1 MRDYIIRRILIVIP
15 LLFAISLLS
24 FFIMQLSPGSYL
36 DDLRMNPDISE
47 ELIRKMEADFG
58 LNQNVFIQ
66 YFSWLKEILQGNLGE
81 SFTYRI
87 PVAQIIGSRLFNTL
101 LLSAA
106 AMLISWG
113 IAIPIGIYSSVHRYS
128 FLDNIFSVFSF
139 IGLSIPNFFFA
150 LLLLFSIVRFDI
162 PLPINGMTSI
172 MYDYLSPMEKAID
185 ILKHLLV
192 PAVVL
197 GTAGTASLM
206 RQMRGQMLDVINK
219 DYIRTAMAKGLK
231 EKKVIYK
238 HAVRNAI
245 NPMIT
250 IFGFQLS
257 SLFSGA
263 ALTEIVTGW
272 PGLGRMMLTAVRS
285 KDLYLAMAGMMM
297 GSLMLIIGNLAA
309 DILLALN
316 DPRIK
321 YH

>member
-1 MRDYIIRRILIVIP
+1 MRNYILRRILIVIP
-15 LLFAISLLS
+15 LLLAISILS

-36 DDLRMNPDISE
+36 DQMRLNPDISE
-47 ELIRKMEADFG
+47 DLINRMEAEFG
-58 LNQNVFIQ
+58 LDKNVFSQ
-66 YFSWLKEILQGNLGE
+66 YFFWLGQILQGNLGE
-81 SFTYRI
+81 SFTYRV
-87 PVAQIIGSRLFNTL
+87 PVTEIIGSRLFNTL

-106 AMLISWG
+106 AMVIAWG
-113 IAIPIGIYSSVHRYS
+113 ISIPIGIYSATHRYS
-128 FLDNIFSVFSF
+128 WLDNIFSVLAF

-150 LLLLFSIVRFDI
+150 LLLLFLIVRFEI
-162 PLPINGMTSI
+162 PLPVNGMTSI
-172 MYDYLSPMEKAID
+172 MYDYMTPLQKIFD
-185 ILKHLLV
+185 ISKHLLV

-206 RQMRGQMLDVINK
+206 RQMRGQMLDVIK
-219 DYIRTAMAKGLK
+219 SDYIRTARAKGLK
-231 EKKVIYK
+231 ESNVINK
-238 HAVRNAI
+238 HALRNAI

-272 PGLGRMMLTAVRS
+272 PGLGKMMLTAVRS

-297 GSLMLIIGNLAA
+297 GSLMLILGNLAA

-316 DPRIK
+316 DPRIR
-321 YH
+321 YN

>member
-15 LLFAISLLS
+15 LLLAISILS

-36 DDLRMNPDISE
+36 DQMRMNPDISE
-47 ELIRKMEADFG
+47 DLIKEMEADFG
-58 LNQNVFIQ
+58 LNKNIFLQ
-66 YFSWLKEILQGNLGE
+66 YFSWLGQILQGNLGE

-87 PVAQIIGSRLFNTL
+87 PVSQIIISRLFNTL
-101 LLSAA
+101 ILSLA

-113 IAIPIGIYSSVHRYS
+113 VSIPIGIYSATHRYS
-128 FLDNIFSVFSF
+128 WLDNIFSVFSF

-150 LLLLFSIVRFDI
+150 LLLLFAIVRFNL

-172 MYDYLSPMEKAID
+172 MYDYLSPAEKVID

-192 PAVVL
+192 PALVL
-197 GTAGTASLM
+197 GTAGTATLM
-206 RQMRGQMLDVINK
+206 RQMRGQMLDVINM
-219 DYIRTAMAKGLK
+219 DYIRTARAKGLT
-231 EKKVIYK
+231 ERNVIYK
-238 HAVRNAI
+238 HAFRNAI

-272 PGLGRMMLTAVRS
+272 PGLGKMMLTAVRS
-285 KDLYLAMAGMMM
+285 KDLYLAMAGLMM

-321 YH
+321 YN

>member
-15 LLFAISLLS
+15 LLLAISLMS
-24 FFIMQLSPGSYL
+24 FMIMQLSPGSYL
-36 DDLRMNPDISE
+36 DQMRLSPDISE
-47 ELIRKMEADFG
+47 NLIREMEADFG
-58 LNQNVFIQ
+58 LDQNIIMQ
-66 YFSWLKEILQGNLGE
+66 YLSWLGQILQGNLGE
-81 SFTYRI
+81 SFTYRV
-87 PVAQIIGSRLFNTL
+87 PVSEIILSRLLNTL
-101 LLSAA
+101 ILSTA
-106 AMLISWG
+106 AMLISWLVS
-113 IAIPIGIYSSVHRYS
+113 IPIGIYSATHRYS
-128 FLDNIFSVFSF
+128 WLDNIFSIFSF
-139 IGLSIPNFFFA
+139 VGLSIPNFFFA

-172 MYDYLSPMEKAID
+172 MYDFMTPLEKFID

-192 PAVVL
+192 PALVL
-197 GTAGTASLM
+197 GTAGIASLM

-219 DYIRTAMAKGLK
+219 DYIRTARAKGLT
-231 EKKVIYK
+231 EKRVIYK
-238 HAVRNAI
+238 HAFRNAI

-272 PGLGRMMLTAVRS
+272 PGLGKMMLTAVRS

-309 DILLALN
+309 DILLAFN

-321 YH
+321 YE

>member
-1 MRDYIIRRILIVIP
+1 MKDYIIRRILIVIP
-15 LLFAISLLS
+15 LLLAISLLS
-24 FFIMQLSPGSYL
+24 FLIMQLSPGSYL
-36 DDLRMNPDISE
+36 DQMRMSPDISE
-47 ELIRKMEADFG
+47 NLIREMESDFG
-58 LNQNVFIQ
+58 LDKNIPMQ
-66 YFSWLKEILQGNLGE
+66 YFSWLSQILQGNLGQ
-81 SFTYRI
+81 SFTYRV
-87 PVAQIIGSRLFNTL
+87 PVSQIILGRLFNTL
-101 LLSAA
+101 ILSLA

-113 IAIPIGIYSSVHRYS
+113 ISIPIGIYSATHRYS
-128 FLDNIFSVFSF
+128 WLDNIFSIFSF

-150 LLLLFSIVRFDI
+150 LLLLFSIVRFNI

-172 MYDYLSPMEKAID
+172 MYDFMSPTEKVID

-192 PAVVL
+192 PALVL

-206 RQMRGQMLDVINK
+206 RQMRGQMLDVIHK
-219 DYIRTAMAKGLK
+219 DYIRTARAKGVK
-231 EKKVIYK
+231 EKRVIYK
-238 HAVRNAI
+238 HAFRNAV

-285 KDLYLAMAGMMM
+285 KDLYLAMAGLMM

-309 DILLALN
+309 DILLAFS

-321 YH
+321 YD